1 MSKYEL
7 LGLTIGWTLTGFIGL
22 LAVMVVWKIWKNKV
36 NLAKII
42 IESALA
48 WERIAKDQ
56 EEIEQLKMETRAIL
70 TRLRAA

>member
-36 NLAKII
+36 KLAKII

-48 WERIAKDQ
+48 RERIAKDQ